1 MPAGRDGHYV
11 RTRAERQRSATCPR
25 HYIPR
30 TRTAVCALLIVAIA
44 PRPGTRRGVCVCVCA
59 CRGVHHGAPLVGLA
73 CACGLAQIALKTAT
87 AAVAVIA
94 LVLFVIRERRARH
107 PLVNIELLRNPAF
120 VYANVGAMALG
131 LALFGSTYLVP
142 LFVQTA
148 LEFTATEAGL
158 LMLPAGIVLGMT
170 FPLAGRLADRLSAR
184 KLVIFGIVL
193 FAMSAMLFAVSD
205 IELAFGWLALW
216 TVLGRI
222 GIGFMLPALST
233 GALNPLAPEQ
243 LGAGSST
250 INFTRQLGGAF
261 GVNIVALTIEFGDHS
276 GGIPTIGAFH
286 SAWWLVA
293 VFVAMAAI
301 PVWKMRV

>member
-1 MPAGRDGHYV
+1 
-11 RTRAERQRSATCPR
+11 
-25 HYIPR
+25 
-30 TRTAVCALLIVAIA
+30 
-44 PRPGTRRGVCVCVCA
+44 
-59 CRGVHHGAPLVGLA
+59 
-73 CACGLAQIALKTAT
+73 
-87 AAVAVIA
+87 
-94 LVLFVIRERRARH
+94 
-107 PLVNIELLRNPAF
+107 
-120 VYANVGAMALG
+120 
-131 LALFGSTYLVP
+131 
-142 LFVQTA
+142 
-148 LEFTATEAGL
+148 
-158 LMLPAGIVLGMT
+158 
-170 FPLAGRLADRLSAR
+170 
-184 KLVIFGIVL
+184 
-193 FAMSAMLFAVSD
+193 MLFAVSD

-243 LGAGSST
+243 LGAGSSP